1 MDYIAKTATV
11 DSETSDCV
19 IVGLFKS
26 KRLSNSAKRLDKLY
40 QGSISKVCQQS
51 AIDGNLGQTTTLY
64 HTGRDKHR
72 CIVIVGCGK
81 ADDFTITALQGVLA
95 AAMREVT
102 AANAKEVVNC
112 LIELPVK
119 DAGLL
124 TKAQISAICAEESI
138 YRYDTTKSKTA
149 KNKPRLR
156 KIKFLSQRRDDLA
169 TIRQGAKYGKAIAA
183 GMSFAKDLGNLP
195 GNVCTPSYLAEQA
208 KTLAKDHPALQA
220 RVIEESRM
228 KKLGMG
234 ALLSVSNGS
243 PEPAKLICLEYKGGK
258 GGNAPPV
265 ALIGK
270 GITFDTG
277 GISIKPS
284 NAMDEMKFDMCGAAS
299 VFGTIKAC
307 CELRLPLNVV
317 GLMACAEN
325 MPGGRATKPGDVV
338 TTMSGQTVEI
348 LNTDAEGRLV
358 LCDALTY
365 VDRFKPKVVIDIATL
380 TGACVVALGNIP
392 SGLMSNDDK
401 LAKEL
406 IAAGT
411 RAGDRTWQLPLWK
424 DYQSQLDSNFA
435 DFANI
440 GGRWAGTIT
449 AACFLSR
456 FTEKYR
462 WAHLDIA
469 GVAWHSEGKRK
480 GATGRPVPLL
490 TEYLLRQV
498 AAN

>member
-1 MDYIAKTATV
+1 MDYIAKTATA
-11 DSETSDCV
+11 DHETSECV

-26 KRLSNSAKRLDKLY
+26 KRPSDSAEKLDKLY
-40 QGSISKVCQQS
+40 RGNFSKFCQQRGL
-51 AIDGNLGQTTTLY
+51 DGSLGQTSTFY
-64 HTGRDKHR
+64 PPGQGKHR
-72 CIVIVGCGK
+72 CVVITGCGK
-81 ADDFTITALQGVLA
+81 ADDFTVSTLQCALA
-95 AAMREVT
+95 AAMKEVT
-102 AANAKEVVNC
+102 ASNAKEVVNC
-112 LIELPVK
+112 LVELPVN
-119 DAGLL
+119 DADAR
-124 TKAQISAICAEESI
+124 TKAQLSAIAVEEAV
-138 YRYDTTKSKTA
+138 YRYDTTKSKPA

-156 KIKFLSQRRDDLA
+156 KMKFLAQRGDELA
-169 TIRQGAKYGKAIAA
+169 TIREGAKRGKAIAA
-183 GMSFAKDLGNLP
+183 GMNFAKDLGNLP
-195 GNVCTPSYLAEQA
+195 GNICTPAYLAEQA
-208 KTLAKDHPALQA
+208 RALAKNTPALHA
-220 RVIEESRM
+220 KVIDEGQM

-243 PEPAKLICLEYKGGK
+243 PEPAKLICLEYKGG
-258 GGNAPPV
+258 NAPPV
-265 ALIGK
+265 ALVGK

-307 CELRLPLNVV
+307 CELQLPLHVV

-365 VDRFKPKVVIDIATL
+365 VGRFKPRAVIDIATL
-380 TGACVVALGNIP
+380 TGACVVALGHVP
-392 SGLMSNDDK
+392 SGLMSNDDV
-401 LAKEL
+401 LAGEL
-406 IAAGT
+406 LAAGNRT
-411 RAGDRTWQLPLWK
+411 GDRTWQLPLWK

-469 GVAWHSEGKRK
+469 GVAWHSGGKQK

-490 TEYLLRQV
+490 TEYLLQQT